1 MPRHALTCPDMPD
14 SPTAVQPDSARHDTS
29 VVTAYL
35 APDRPDS
42 ARQLLDSCQECQPDR
57 GPTGVRQDPTML
69 DSPDRPD
76 SQGSTMGSTVL
87 CSVLGLGRFGCGQ
100 P

>member
-1 MPRHALTCPDMPD
+1 MPRHAPTCPDMPD
-14 SPTAVQPDSARHDTS
+14 SPTARQPDSARQDTS

-35 APDRPDS
+35 GPDMPDS

-57 GPTGVRQDPTML
+57 GPTGARQDSTML

-76 SQGSTMGSTVL
+76 SQGSKPTS
-87 CSVLGLGRFGCGQ
+87 
-100 P
+100 

>member
-1 MPRHALTCPDMPD
+1 MPDMPRHAPTCPDMPD
-14 SPTAVQPDSARHDTS
+14 SPTARQPDSARQDTS

-35 APDRPDS
+35 APDMPDS

-57 GPTGVRQDPTML
+57 GPTGAPDRARQDPTML

-76 SQGSTMGSTVL
+76 SQGSI
-87 CSVLGLGRFGCGQ
+87 F
-100 P
+100 